1 MDKTKKTSL
10 NQIFIKPIHITPPTM
25 DFSLKNPFHLFS
37 AFLLGITILLLTII
51 PLFSFLGFF
60 PTTQDLVLNEL
71 IIVFGS
77 IIAIF
82 LLVGTPLIW
91 YILVNNFS
99 LKKIIQNLRINYKDL
114 PNALFWAFIAITTM
128 YIILILIG
136 IFLMAIGF
144 ETNEITNIEDLANN
158 LTIGSVIFIVLF
170 QSTSEE
176 IFFRGFL
183 LQKFSK
189 ITNERYA
196 IIATAIMFGLAHL
209 SYGRIYPAI
218 MTTIFGLVL
227 GIIVVRTKNL
237 LSAILAHVIYNGV
250 SFILF
255 FIVQTYNIQ
264 AIIL

>member
-1 MDKTKKTSL
+1 
-10 NQIFIKPIHITPPTM
+10 M
-25 DFSLKNPFHLFS
+25 DFSLKKPFHLFA
-37 AFLLGITILLLTII
+37 AFLLGITIILLTIVPI
-51 PLFSFLGFF
+51 FSILGYY
-60 PTTQDLVLNEL
+60 PTTQDVVLNEF
-71 IIVFGS
+71 IIIFGA

-82 LLVGTPLIW
+82 LLVGTPILW
-91 YILVNNFS
+91 YFLVNDFSIKEILKNLQINF
-99 LKKIIQNLRINYKDL
+99 KEL
-114 PNALFWAFIAITTM
+114 PNAIFWAFIAITTM

-136 IFLMAIGF
+136 IYFMAIGYKS
-144 ETNEITNIEDLANN
+144 NEITNIEELANN
-158 LTIGSVIFIVLF
+158 LTLGSVIFIVLF

-183 LQKFSK
+183 LEKFSK
-189 ITNERYA
+189 ISNQRIA

-209 SYGRIYPAI
+209 SYGKLYPAI
-218 MTTIFGLVL
+218 MTTIFGIIL

-237 LSAILAHVIYNGV
+237 LSAILTHVIYNGA